1 MLNATVVA
9 LTWMA
14 QICGIY
20 FIPNYPDVGPL
31 VNAGKAKWLDHLVRR
46 PTIE

>member
-31 VNAGKAKWLDHLVRR
+31 VNATWPQIGLQG
-46 PTIE
+46 